1 MKRIGI
7 MYLLTVSVI
16 SSFSCE
22 ITCRQVRAKIS
33 FGELVDKITILTI
46 KKERIS
52 NPEKLKNITREL
64 DLLLTLFNEYIG
76 DRSDIALLMQELKI
90 TNEVLWDIEDELRI
104 KEHLKEFGEEFIR
117 LARNVYVTN
126 DKRCALKRSIDS
138 LLDSHIVEE
147 KSYASLT
154 YS

>member
-1 MKRIGI
+1 
-7 MYLLTVSVI
+7 MYLFTI
-16 SSFSCE
+16 SAIGSFSCE
-22 ITCRQVRAKIS
+22 VRCEQVRAQIS

-52 NPEKLKNITREL
+52 NPEKLKNVINEL
-64 DLLLTLFNEYIG
+64 DSLVSLFNEYVG
-76 DRSDIALLMQELKI
+76 DRSDIAQLMHELKI
-90 TNEVLWDIEDELRI
+90 TNEALWDVEDELRI
-104 KEHLKEFGEEFIR
+104 KERLKEFGEEFIR
-117 LARNVYVTN
+117 LARSVYITN

-138 LLDSHIVEE
+138 LLDSPIMEE

>member
-7 MYLLTVSVI
+7 VYLFTISVI
-16 SSFSCE
+16 SSLSCE
-22 ITCRQVRAKIS
+22 ISCKQVRAKIS

-52 NPEKLKNITREL
+52 DPEKLNNVTREL
-64 DLLLTLFNEYIG
+64 DLLLKLFHEYIG
-76 DRSDIALLMQELKI
+76 DRDDIALLMEELKI
-90 TNEVLWDIEDELRI
+90 TNEILWDVEDELRI
-104 KEHLKEFGEEFIR
+104 KERLKEFGEDFIK
-117 LARNVYVTN
+117 LARSVYVTN